1 MSHLINVTPSLLKF
15 CVAVKGLKVQIVQA
29 VLIIPDCPFNKC
41 CPCIY
46 FLVKLFKG
54 VPVDYRADH
63 DEMDL
68 DDYDDLHHNETYGI
82 NDPYE
87 PCNPCDPRFYDCSI
101 KCD

>member
-1 MSHLINVTPSLLKF
+1 MSKQRISS
-15 CVAVKGLKVQIVQA
+15 QIVLSRD
-29 VLIIPDCPFNKC
+29 VVPGDLF
-41 CPCIY
+41 
-46 FLVKLFKG
+46 FVKLFKG
-54 VPVDYRADH
+54 APVDYRADH

-82 NDPYE
+82 DDPYD